1 MLQETFEEII
11 PLEQE
16 SVITDILGQAITG
29 ELIGM
34 SNFASLADA
43 VDDIHEKLECVE
55 HANCERG
62 HAEGFMLIA
71 KQFNLKP
78 VINMK
83 GYYWNAVRECFLKYA
98 KAKDFI
104 GCLFIQEVILECFAV
119 SMYHDVGNALG
130 NEIGE
135 LFLAIS
141 SEEKEHIEHS
151 IDILQ
156 NELNKDYDGF
166 TNKVQT
172 IHSECMGI
180 MGEWTA
186 AVDIKGHCG
195 VCHGECMKGSLHHI
209 NLTLKT
215 IRGNALNLY
224 MKTLDRIGLPAEK
237 TLQWVINLPA

>member
-1 MLQETFEEII
+1 MLQETFIEII
-11 PLEQE
+11 PKEQE

-34 SNFASLADA
+34 SNFASLAESI
-43 VDDIHEKLECVE
+43 DDIHEKLECVE

-71 KQFNLKP
+71 KQFNLNP

-104 GCLFIQEVILECFAV
+104 GCLIIQEVILECFAV
-119 SMYHDVGNALG
+119 SMYNDVGNALD

-135 LFLAIS
+135 LFSAIS

-156 NELNKDYDGF
+156 NELNKDFDGF
-166 TNKVQT
+166 INKVQT
-172 IHSECMGI
+172 IHKECMSI
-180 MGEWTA
+180 MAEWTA

-195 VCHGECMKGSLHHI
+195 VCQGECMKESLHHA
-209 NLTLKT
+209 NLDLKT
-215 IRGNALNLY
+215 IRGNAINLY
-224 MKTLDRIGLPAEK
+224 LNTLDRIGLPTEK